1 MHGAWLNYR
10 SMTADPSLKEQKL
23 KPGTVKRI
31 FSFAK
36 PYQVSIYV
44 YLATVVVD
52 AALIVATPL
61 LLKKLIDDGVMPKD
75 SSVVT
80 QLAFFVALI
89 AVADAA
95 FNMLG
100 RYFSSRIGEGLIYDL
115 RSLVFAHV
123 QKQSI
128 AFFTRTQTGALI
140 SRINSDV
147 IGAQQAFTSTLS
159 GLVSN
164 VVSLLLVGITMLILS
179 WQITIFSLLMLP
191 LFLIPTK
198 WVGRRLQSLTR
209 ESFTLNS
216 EMSSTMTERFNVSGA
231 MLVSLY
237 GQPLRE
243 EAGFRVRARR
253 VADIGIKTA
262 MLNRLFF
269 IALTSV
275 AAIAT
280 AIAYGIGGHLA
291 INGGLTVGTLL
302 AITALLARLY
312 GPLTALSNV
321 RIDVMTSLVS
331 FERVFEVLDLEPMVK
346 DRSGAIALKSSK
358 GKIEFKNVD
367 FSYPN
372 AQEISLASL
381 ESVAKAETV
390 TSGIVLK
397 GLTFTVEP
405 GTTTALVGP
414 SGAGKTTISALIPR
428 LYDVTGGSIKID
440 GNDIRDVTLESL
452 RNSIGVVMQDAHL
465 FHETIVENLRYAKQD
480 ATQDQMQSACEA
492 AQIWDLIKSLP
503 NGFET
508 MVGERGHRLSGG
520 EKQRLAIARLLLKSP
535 SIVILDE
542 ATAHLDSE
550 NEQLVHAAL
559 SHALKG
565 RTSIVIAH
573 RLSTVRE
580 ADQILV
586 LDKGVIVEQGKH
598 DELIARGGLYSELK
612 FCHKRSIHQRI
623 ATAARRPYEDHRLTQ
638 VIAQGQQEL
647 IAGGIH
653 LLSRCNIFQFLVEIG
668 HLIY

>member
-1 MHGAWLNYR
+1 
-10 SMTADPSLKEQKL
+10 MTADPSVKEQKL

-31 FSFAK
+31 FSFAR
-36 PYQVSIYV
+36 PYRTNIII

-52 AALIVATPL
+52 AGLIVATPL
-61 LLKKLIDDGVMPKD
+61 LLKRLIDEGVIPKD

-80 QLAFFVALI
+80 NLAILVGLI
-89 AVADAA
+89 AIADAA

-147 IGAQQAFTSTLS
+147 IGAQQAFTATLS
-159 GLVSN
+159 GVVSN
-164 VVSLLLVGITMLILS
+164 VVSLVLVTITMLILS
-179 WQITIFSLLMLP
+179 WQITIFSLLLLP
-191 LFLIPTK
+191 VFLIPTK

-209 ESFTLNS
+209 ESFGVNA

-231 MLVSLY
+231 MLVALY
-237 GQPLRE
+237 GEPDRE
-243 EAGFRVRARR
+243 REYFRSRARR
-253 VADIGIKTA
+253 VADIGIKMA

-280 AIAYGIGGHLA
+280 AFAYGIGGHLA
-291 INGGLTVGTLL
+291 IQGGVTVGTLL

-346 DRSGAIALKSSK
+346 NRDNAVVLKTTEP
-358 GKIEFKNVD
+358 KIEFKNVN
-367 FSYPN
+367 FSYPR
-372 AQEISLASL
+372 AEEISLASL
-381 ESVAKAETV
+381 ESAAKAETV
-390 TSGIVLK
+390 QSGQVLRD
-397 GLTFTVEP
+397 LSFVAAP
-405 GTTTALVGP
+405 GTMTALVGP
-414 SGAGKTTISALIPR
+414 SGAGKTTISALLPR
-428 LYDVTGGSIKID
+428 LYDVTEGSISID
-440 GNDIRDVTLESL
+440 GHDIRDLTLESL
-452 RNSIGVVMQDAHL
+452 RDSIGVVMQDAHL
-465 FHETIVENLRYAKQD
+465 FHETIAENLRYAKQD
-480 ATQDQMQSACEA
+480 ATEEEMIQACKS
-492 AQIWDLIKSLP
+492 AQIWKLIDSLP
-503 NGFET
+503 NRFET

-535 SIVILDE
+535 SVVILDE

-559 SHALKG
+559 QTALKG

-573 RLSTVRE
+573 RLSTVRD

-586 LDKGVIVEQGKH
+586 LEKGSIVERGTH
-598 DELIARGGLYSELK
+598 DELVAQGGLYSELYN
-612 FCHKRSIHQRI
+612 RQDL
-623 ATAARRPYEDHRLTQ
+623 TGAA
-638 VIAQGQQEL
+638 
-647 IAGGIH
+647 
-653 LLSRCNIFQFLVEIG
+653 N
-668 HLIY
+668 

>member
-1 MHGAWLNYR
+1 MHAAWMTHR
-10 SMTADPSLKEQKL
+10 SMTADPSVKEQKL

-31 FSFAK
+31 FSFAR
-36 PYQVSIYV
+36 PYRTNIII

-52 AALIVATPL
+52 AALVVATPL
-61 LLKKLIDDGVMPKD
+61 LLKRLIDDGVIPKNA
-75 SSVVT
+75 SVVT
-80 QLAFFVALI
+80 SLALLVGLI
-89 AVADAA
+89 AIADAA

-115 RSLVFAHV
+115 RSLVFSHV

-147 IGAQQAFTSTLS
+147 IGAQQAFTATLS
-159 GLVSN
+159 GVVSN
-164 VVSLLLVGITMLILS
+164 VVSLFLVTITMLILS
-179 WQITIFSLLMLP
+179 WQITIFSLFLLP
-191 LFLIPTK
+191 VFLIPTK

-209 ESFTLNS
+209 ESFGVNA

-231 MLVSLY
+231 MLVALY
-237 GQPLRE
+237 GEPARE
-243 EAGFRVRARR
+243 REYFRSRARR
-253 VADIGIKTA
+253 VADIGIKMA

-280 AIAYGIGGHLA
+280 AFAYGIGGHLA
-291 INGGLTVGTLL
+291 IEGGVTVGTLL

-346 DRSGAIALKSSK
+346 NRENATVLVTSK
-358 GKIEFKNVD
+358 PRIEFKNVD
-367 FSYPN
+367 FAYPK
-372 AQEISLASL
+372 AEEISLASL
-381 ESVAKAETV
+381 ESAAKVETV
-390 TSGIVLK
+390 QSGQVLK
-397 GLTFTVEP
+397 DLSFVAEP
-405 GTTTALVGP
+405 GTMTALVGP
-414 SGAGKTTISALIPR
+414 SGAGKTTISALLPR
-428 LYDVTGGSIKID
+428 LYDVTDGAISID
-440 GNDIRDVTLESL
+440 GHDIRDLTLESL
-452 RNSIGVVMQDAHL
+452 RDSIGVVMQDAHL
-465 FHETIVENLRYAKQD
+465 FHETIAENLRYAKQD
-480 ATQDQMQSACEA
+480 ATEEEMIQACKS
-492 AQIWDLIKSLP
+492 AQIWKLIDSLP
-503 NGFET
+503 NRFET

-535 SIVILDE
+535 SVVILDE

-559 SHALKG
+559 QTALQG

-573 RLSTVRE
+573 RLSTVRD

-586 LDKGVIVEQGKH
+586 LEKGSIVEHGTH
-598 DELIARGGLYSELK
+598 DELVAKGGLYSDLYN
-612 FCHKRSIHQRI
+612 RQ
-623 ATAARRPYEDHRLTQ
+623 DLTG
-638 VIAQGQQEL
+638 A
-647 IAGGIH
+647 
-653 LLSRCNIFQFLVEIG
+653 SN
-668 HLIY
+668 